1 MQSFY
6 YCRNCARNL
15 EHELTKVNKI
25 FDQFDIEKSH
35 ELPNFIMDVLKYKF
49 SFLYLDFYGLI
60 CFIRY
65 HERFCCFFKTDDDV
79 RLWMLHNHVSHR
91 LEKKSI
97 WRSNIRNLEF
107 FVETLEGNEQK
118 EGEGE
123 AKLCEIER
131 NDGTIYDQERNSLEN
146 EPEEED
152 FSVKVVRL
160 ALPVGEL
167 EPEFK
172 AMKAFVS
179 EFSLDSKENILE
191 LKRKLHE
198 YYGSRRVKNLTR

>member
-1 MQSFY
+1 M
-6 YCRNCARNL
+6 
-15 EHELTKVNKI
+15 
-25 FDQFDIEKSH
+25 
-35 ELPNFIMDVLKYKF
+35 
-49 SFLYLDFYGLI
+49 
-60 CFIRY
+60 
-65 HERFCCFFKTDDDV
+65 
-79 RLWMLHNHVSHR
+79 
-91 LEKKSI
+91 
-97 WRSNIRNLEF
+97 EF
-107 FVETLEGNEQK
+107 FVEKTLDGNQK
-118 EGEGE
+118 IEAE

-167 EPEFK
+167 EPEFQ

-179 EFSLDSKENILE
+179 EFSLNSKENILE

-198 YYGSRRVKNLTR
+198 Y

>member
-1 MQSFY
+1 M
-6 YCRNCARNL
+6 R
-15 EHELTKVNKI
+15 
-25 FDQFDIEKSH
+25 
-35 ELPNFIMDVLKYKF
+35 
-49 SFLYLDFYGLI
+49 DFVV
-60 CFIRY
+60 
-65 HERFCCFFKTDDDV
+65 FFKTDDDV